1 MNDEVKKYLTDI
13 SESIKS
19 IFQYIGPDANFK
31 SYDSNKMMKRA
42 VERELEIIGE
52 AIGRIKKI
60 DKEIVITSSRKIID
74 LRNKVIH
81 AYDAVDD
88 AIIWGIIV
96 NHLPLLK
103 KEIEDLLTS

>member
-1 MNDEVKKYLTDI
+1 MMRLKIFLTDI

-19 IFQYIGPDANFK
+19 IFQYIGSDIDFK
-31 SYDSNKMMKRA
+31 TYESNKMMKRA
-42 VERELEIIGE
+42 VEREMEIIGE
-52 AIGRIKKI
+52 AISRIKKI
-60 DKEIVITSSRKIID
+60 DDEIVITSSRKIID

-88 AIIWGIIV
+88 GIIWGIII

-103 KEIEDLLTS
+103 TEFEDLLKS